1 MLNNKWAYYL
11 FFLLP
16 FIVSAV
22 ALFIGTYK
30 ISPSTIID
38 ALIHKDFHTPEGI
51 IIFEIRMPRIILSS
65 LVGIALSVSGAT
77 LQGIFRNPL
86 VDPYILGIS
95 GGAAFGC
102 ALCVGFLSEV
112 PIQVMAFCFGI
123 VAVVLAYLIAGTH
136 GEISRFSLILAGII
150 ISSFF
155 QALVCIVKF
164 LVDPH
169 KLQSIVFWLMGSFS
183 LSDWK
188 KVQIAA
194 TGIILGIIPVF
205 LMRWRLNVISMGDE
219 EAKALGIDIN
229 RDRVLFIVF
238 STIAIAVATSV
249 SGIIGWIGLMVPHI
263 IRMIYGPDHR
273 RLIPMSI
280 AGGATFMII
289 ADTLSRSL
297 TSFDIPVGI
306 ITALSGA
313 PFFIFLMKKG
323 EEIWGNA

>member
-1 MLNNKWAYYL
+1 MPNKWTYYL
-11 FFLLP
+11 CFLVP
-16 FIVSAV
+16 FIVSIG

-30 ISPSTIID
+30 LSPATIID
-38 ALIHKDFHTPEGI
+38 VLIHRRLSSTEGI
-51 IIFEIRMPRIILSS
+51 IIFEIRMPRIVLSA
-65 LVGIALSVSGAT
+65 LVGAALSVSGAV

-102 ALCVGFLSEV
+102 ALCVGFLSKI
-112 PIQVMAFCFGI
+112 PIQIMAFVFGT
-123 VAVVLAYLIAGTH
+123 VAVALAYLIARSH

-155 QALVCIVKF
+155 QALVCIIKF
-164 LVDPH
+164 FVDPH

-188 KVQIAA
+188 KVETASI
-194 TGIILGIIPVF
+194 GIILGIVPVL
-205 LMRWRLNVISMGDE
+205 LMRWRLNVMSMGDE

-229 RDRVLFIVF
+229 RDRVLFIIF

-249 SGIIGWIGLMVPHI
+249 SGIIGWVGLMVPHI

-273 RLIPMSI
+273 RLIPLSI

-289 ADTLSRSL
+289 ADTISRSL

-313 PFFIFLMKKG
+313 PFFIFLMKRG
-323 EEIWGNA
+323 EEIWSNA

>member
-1 MLNNKWAYYL
+1 MPNKWTYYL
-11 FFLLP
+11 FFLVP
-16 FIVSAV
+16 FIVSIG

-30 ISPSTIID
+30 LSPSTIID
-38 ALIHKDFHTPEGI
+38 VLIHRRLSSTEGI
-51 IIFEIRMPRIILSS
+51 IIFEIRMPRIVLSA
-65 LVGIALSVSGAT
+65 LVGAALSVSGAV

-102 ALCVGFLSEV
+102 ALCVGFLSKI
-112 PIQVMAFCFGI
+112 PIQIMAFVFGT
-123 VAVVLAYLIAGTH
+123 VAVALAYLIARSH

-155 QALVCIVKF
+155 QALVCIIKF
-164 LVDPH
+164 FVDPH

-188 KVQIAA
+188 KVETASI
-194 TGIILGIIPVF
+194 GIILGIVPVL
-205 LMRWRLNVISMGDE
+205 LMRWRLNVMSMGDE

-229 RDRVLFIVF
+229 RDRVLFIIF

-249 SGIIGWIGLMVPHI
+249 SGIIGWVGLMVPHI

-273 RLIPMSI
+273 RLIPLSI
-280 AGGATFMII
+280 TGGATFMII
-289 ADTLSRSL
+289 ADTISRSL

-313 PFFIFLMKKG
+313 PFFIFLMKRG
-323 EEIWGNA
+323 EEIWSNA

>member
-1 MLNNKWAYYL
+1 MPNKWTYYL
-11 FFLLP
+11 FFLVP
-16 FIVSAV
+16 FIVSIG

-30 ISPSTIID
+30 LSPSTIID
-38 ALIHKDFHTPEGI
+38 VLIHRRLSSTEGI
-51 IIFEIRMPRIILSS
+51 IIFEIRMPRIVLSA
-65 LVGIALSVSGAT
+65 LVGAALSVSGAV

-102 ALCVGFLSEV
+102 ALCVGFLSKI
-112 PIQVMAFCFGI
+112 PIQIMAFVFGT
-123 VAVVLAYLIAGTH
+123 VAVALAYLIARSH

-155 QALVCIVKF
+155 QALVCIIKF
-164 LVDPH
+164 FVDPH

-188 KVQIAA
+188 KVETASI
-194 TGIILGIIPVF
+194 GIILGIVPVL
-205 LMRWRLNVISMGDE
+205 LMRWRLNVMSMGDE

-229 RDRVLFIVF
+229 RDRVLFIIF

-249 SGIIGWIGLMVPHI
+249 SGIIGWVGLMVPHI

-273 RLIPMSI
+273 RLIPLSI

-289 ADTLSRSL
+289 ADTISRSL

-313 PFFIFLMKKG
+313 PFFIFLMKRG
-323 EEIWGNA
+323 EEIWSNA